1 MSAVHSP
8 DAFESCPNGS
18 QGAQRRRGS
27 TVLNPRLYFKE
38 ELWQQAPVLIGST
51 AFEPL
56 PDAKNIL
63 VTGGAGF
70 IACWFVRHLVLT
82 YPKHY
87 NVVSFDK
94 LDYCATLNNTRIL
107 DDKLNFTFE
116 IGDITSPADVKRVLR
131 KHRIDTIFH
140 FAAQSHVDLSFG
152 NSYQFTN
159 TNVYGTHV
167 LLERAREHGI
177 NRFIHISTDEVYGDV
192 PVGAADL
199 SETSILAPT
208 NPYSASKAA
217 AEMMVSAYR
226 SSFKLPLITIRAN
239 NVYGPHQFP
248 EKIIPKF
255 TMLLQRRQKL
265 LLHGDGSPTRRYL
278 YAGDIVDALDTIFH
292 KGVIGQIYNIASKDE
307 ISNTDICHKLLD
319 IFGHPHQTP
328 ADEGKWIQHTED
340 RPFNDRRYATDGSKL
355 AALGWQPTMS
365 FDEGLKK
372 TVDWYRR
379 FGEVWWGDISRVL
392 TPFPVVEGTEIWTK
406 EEHDDLP
413 SSDGEGPAEDNG
425 EMWKWAAQERAQVL
439 EFDEKLA
446 PDENSEMRA

>member
-1 MSAVHSP
+1 MQCLLVH
-8 DAFESCPNGS
+8 
-18 QGAQRRRGS
+18 
-27 TVLNPRLYFKE
+27 
-38 ELWQQAPVLIGST
+38 
-51 AFEPL
+51 
-56 PDAKNIL
+56 
-63 VTGGAGF
+63 
-70 IACWFVRHLVLT
+70 
-82 YPKHY
+82 HY

-107 DDKLNFTFE
+107 DDKANFSFE
-116 IGDITSPADVKRVLR
+116 NGDITSPADVKRVLR
-131 KHRIDTIFH
+131 KHKIDTIFH

-152 NSYQFTN
+152 NSYEFTN

-167 LLERAREHGI
+167 LLERAREHGV

-199 SETSILAPT
+199 GETSILAPT

-255 TMLLQRRQKL
+255 IMLLQRQQKL

-307 ISNTDICHKLLD
+307 ISNTEICHQLLD
-319 IFGHPHQTP
+319 IFGLEHDTP
-328 ADEGKWIQHTED
+328 AELKEWVQHTED
-340 RPFNDRRYATDGSKL
+340 RPFNDQRYATDGSKL
-355 AALGWQPTMS
+355 AALGWEPKTS

-413 SSDGEGPAEDNG
+413 SSDGEAVPEGNV
-425 EMWKWAAQERAQVL
+425 EMWSQHA
-439 EFDEKLA
+439 KLRLDA
-446 PDENSEMRA
+446 LTGAK

>member
-8 DAFESCPNGS
+8 ERSSPNGTHS
-18 QGAQRRRGS
+18 VKRRRRS
-27 TVLNPRLYFKE
+27 TVLNPRCYFKE
-38 ELWQQAPVLIGST
+38 DLWQQAPVLIGST
-51 AFEPL
+51 KFEPL
-56 PDAKNIL
+56 RDAKNIL

-82 YPKHY
+82 YPDY

-94 LDYCATLNNTRIL
+94 LDYCATLNNTRTL
-107 DDKLNFTFE
+107 DDKTNFAFE
-116 IGDITSPADVKRVLR
+116 NGDITSPADVKRVLR
-131 KHRIDTIFH
+131 KHKIDTVFH

-152 NSYQFTN
+152 NSYEFTN

-167 LLERAREHGI
+167 LLERAREHSV
-177 NRFIHISTDEVYGDV
+177 NRFIHMSTDEVYGDV

-226 SSFKLPLITIRAN
+226 SSFRLPLITIRAN

-255 TMLLQRRQKL
+255 IMLLQRQRKL
-265 LLHGDGSPTRRYL
+265 LLHGDGSPARRYL
-278 YAGDIVDALDTIFH
+278 YAGDTVDALDTIFH

-307 ISNTDICHKLLD
+307 ISNTEICHKLLG
-319 IFGHPHQTP
+319 IFGLPHSTQEEL
-328 ADEGKWIQHTED
+328 AKWVQHTDD
-340 RPFNDRRYATDGSKL
+340 RPFNDQRYATDGSKL
-355 AALGWQPTMS
+355 AALGWQPKMS

-372 TVDWYRR
+372 TVDWYHS

-392 TPFPVVEGTEIWTK
+392 TPFPVVEGTEIWTR

-413 SSDGEGPAEDNG
+413 SSDEELVPEENTDMWTQHARDRLKALTGPD
-425 EMWKWAAQERAQVL
+425 
-439 EFDEKLA
+439 
-446 PDENSEMRA
+446 